1 MQDFIKK
8 IDALA
13 SAYKKLPTEIA
24 TIAVNF
30 SKERFREQNWWD
42 TSEIKWKER
51 KRNRNGSKKKSQT
64 LLVGT
69 GRLKRSIR
77 KISANESQIII
88 GSDVPY
94 AQIHNDG
101 GTIKGTVT
109 VKAHKRKIISNETVG
124 TGVFNIRSRRERTKR
139 IRVQFGEANVKSHT
153 RKMNVSIPARP
164 FIGQSAEL
172 EKRILNHI
180 QTTFEKALNS

>member
-1 MQDFIKK
+1 MQDFIQK

-13 SAYKKLPTEIA
+13 NAYKKLPTEIA

-30 SKERFREQNWWD
+30 SKERFREQNWWN
-42 TSEIKWKER
+42 TSKTQWKAR
-51 KRNRNGSKKKSQT
+51 KINRKGSKKKSQT
-64 LLVGT
+64 LLVDT

-77 KISANESQIII
+77 KISANENQIII

-101 GTIKGTVT
+101 GTIRETVT
-109 VKAHKRKIISNETVG
+109 VKSYNKKAYNRKAHTRTVRGRK
-124 TGVFNIRSRRERTKR
+124 
-139 IRVQFGEANVKSHT
+139 QNVKAGTIKSHNVNSHT
-153 RKMNVSIPARP
+153 RNMNVTIPARP

-180 QTTFEKALNS
+180 QTAFEKALNS